1 MTEIPHQLL
10 QRHIIFPPLPNL
22 CLISSECTLNSS
34 PTTPETTYEMSKV
47 PAWKRLGLQVK
58 NEVDENLL
66 PTTEHLE
73 HDAVTNKLA
82 KKLNKKRKQE
92 QTSGSKEKKPPKRVK
107 LPKLER
113 KPPPEKDQLLYLR
126 QYASDKENWK
136 FSKQK
141 QNWILKNIAEI
152 PTEYENALITYVEG
166 IQGGARDRLVPE
178 LQKVVDQW
186 NEVAQKLEDKVNA
199 ELYGK
204 KDEKEEE
211 KAEETEKKEENEE
224 KGPTR
229 EYAIRCK
236 KLIHAITDD
245 EVELKGIEEEDTEG
259 KEEEEKESEKEDG
272 AEQKGSQ
279 TEDNLVFDD
288 IEVEDYQYSTQE
300 EAEPIIEEKEKNEK
314 KEKKAKK
321 SKKEKKLKKSE

>member
-1 MTEIPHQLL
+1 
-10 QRHIIFPPLPNL
+10 
-22 CLISSECTLNSS
+22 
-34 PTTPETTYEMSKV
+34 MSKV

-58 NEVDENLL
+58 SEVEDNLL

-92 QTSGSKEKKPPKRVK
+92 QTTDNKEKKPPKRVK

-126 QYASDKENWK
+126 QYASDRENWK

-152 PTEYENALITYVEG
+152 PTEYEDALVTYVEG

-204 KDEKEEE
+204 KDENEEE
-211 KAEETEKKEENEE
+211 EAKETEKKEEVEE

-245 EVELKGIEEEDTEG
+245 EVELKGIEDEETET
-259 KEEEEKESEKEDG
+259 KEEEEEKEETEQIEQT
-272 AEQKGSQ
+272 EQKE

-300 EAEPIIEEKEKNEK
+300 EAEPIIEEEEVKEK

-321 SKKEKKLKKSE
+321 AKKSKKDKKLKKSE